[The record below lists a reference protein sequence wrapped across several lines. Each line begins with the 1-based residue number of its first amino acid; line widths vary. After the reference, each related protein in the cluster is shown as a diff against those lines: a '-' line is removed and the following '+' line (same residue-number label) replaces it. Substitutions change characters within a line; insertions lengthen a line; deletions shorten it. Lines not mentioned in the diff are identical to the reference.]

1 MIKEGVLK
9 MKAVAIIP
17 ARMAATRFP
26 NKPLAMI
33 LGLPMI
39 EHVRRRVSMCT
50 ELDEV
55 IVATC
60 DKEIREVVEAAGGKV
75 IMTSDTHERCTDR
88 IAEAAGTIDA
98 NVIIN
103 VQGDEPLVLPEMINE
118 VINPFWDDNEL
129 PCVNLVTRIVDDDE
143 FEDPNAPKVVTNR
156 FGELLYI
163 SREPIPS
170 KKKANNID
178 YIKLKQ
184 LGIISFRSDFLQIF
198 TKLEPTPLE
207 KVESVD
213 MNRAVEHGYRVKII
227 ETKGQMFGV
236 DVPTDI
242 KRVEEILKSDPL
254 VEKYM

>member
-1 MIKEGVLK
+1 LGGKIEEVVLMAKEGMLK

-17 ARMAATRFP
+17 TRMAATRFP
-26 NKPLAMI
+26 NKPLAPI

-39 EHVRRRVSMCT
+39 EHVRRRVSMCKD
-50 ELDEV
+50 LDDV

-75 IMTSDTHERCTDR
+75 IMTSDAHERCTDR
-88 IAEAAGTIDA
+88 IAEASRSINADI
-98 NVIIN
+98 VIN
-103 VQGDEPLVLPEMINE
+103 VQGDEPLVMPHMMTD
-118 VINPFWDDNEL
+118 VIRPLIDDSEL
-129 PCVNLVTRIVDDDE
+129 VSVNLVLRIENDEE
-143 FEDPNAPKVVTNR
+143 FENPNTCKVVTNR

-170 KKKANNID
+170 SK
-178 YIKLKQ
+178 
-184 LGIISFRSDFLQIF
+184 IF

-207 KVESVD
+207 KIESVD
-213 MNRAVEHGYRVKII
+213 MNRAVEHGYRVKIV
-227 ETKGQMFGV
+227 ETKGQMIGV

-242 KRVEEILKSDPL
+242 KRVEEILKSDSL

>member
-1 MIKEGVLK
+1 
-9 MKAVAIIP
+9 MKVVAIIP

-26 NKPLAMI
+26 NKPLAPI

-39 EHVRRRVSMCT
+39 EHVRRRVTMCKD
-50 ELDEV
+50 LDDV

-75 IMTSDTHERCTDR
+75 VMTSDTHERCTDR
-88 IAEAAGTIDA
+88 IAEAAGTINAD
-98 NVIIN
+98 VIIN
-103 VQGDEPLVLPEMINE
+103 VQGDEPLVLPEMMSE
-118 VINPFWDDNEL
+118 VIKPFWDDNEL

-170 KKKANNID
+170 KKKADNTE
-178 YIKLKQ
+178 YVKLKQ

-198 TKLEPTPLE
+198 TKLELTPLE
-207 KVESVD
+207 KIESVD

-227 ETKGQMFGV
+227 ETKGQMIGV

-242 KRVEEILKSDPL
+242 RRVEEILKFDSL

>member
-1 MIKEGVLK
+1 MVKEGVLK

-26 NKPLAMI
+26 NKPLVPI

-50 ELDEV
+50 HLDDV

-60 DKEIREVVEAAGGKV
+60 DKEIRKVVESSGGKV

-98 NVIIN
+98 DVIIN
-103 VQGDEPLVLPEMINE
+103 VQGDEPLVLPEMMSE
-118 VINPFWDDNEL
+118 VINPFWDDNKL

-143 FEDPNAPKVVTNR
+143 FEDPNAPKVVTNC

-170 KKKANNID
+170 KKKADNTN
-178 YIKLKQ
+178 YIRLKQ
-184 LGIISFRSDFLQIF
+184 LGIISFRSDFLKIF

-207 KVESVD
+207 KIESVD
-213 MNRAVEHGYRVKII
+213 MNRAVEHGYRVKIV
-227 ETKGQMFGV
+227 ETKGQMIGV

-242 KRVEEILKSDPL
+242 KRVEEILKFDPL
-254 VEKYM
+254 IEKYM